1 MMKRN
6 MSKHT
11 YITPSIEIVNVE
23 PVAMISNSVLGI
35 SDDIKINTSDLDA
48 QLGRDRRGTWGN
60 LWDDGE

>member
-35 SDDIKINTSDLDA
+35 SDDIKINTSDLD
-48 QLGRDRRGTWGN
+48 
-60 LWDDGE
+60 